1 MKPLNFLALILFVAG
16 LVWVFTLSEK
26 SVRHIQQSYYS
37 AISPLISKGSET
49 EAFANKFLEEVEHS
63 ADLEKRMEQVIEQRD
78 RFRLIAG
85 RVRELEAEN
94 NQLRNAL
101 DFKKKTQFDVVA
113 ARVIRKQPQM
123 WGKTI
128 EIDRGTDDGFEADPQ
143 FDLCVLASNGGL
155 VGRLQLSGEQ
165 ISSVLLIT
173 DEISQV
179 SAEVEGTSEVG
190 IIVGR
195 QTTFGQTPRLRLR
208 YLSKTAILKKGMKVY
223 TDGRGKLFP
232 PNIPIGTIEDF
243 EVGPVY
249 GEAEIKP
256 AVDFTNLKNVFVIT
270 DSPGG

>member
-1 MKPLNFLALILFVAG
+1 MKPLNFFALILFVAG

-26 SVRHIQQSYYS
+26 SVRQIQKSYYS

-49 EAFANKFLEEVEHS
+49 EAFANKFLEEAEHS
-63 ADLEKRMEQVIEQRD
+63 EDLEKQVQQVSEERD
-78 RFRLIAG
+78 RFKLIAA

-94 NQLRNAL
+94 NELRNAL
-101 DFKKKTQFDVVA
+101 SFKKKTQFDVVA

-128 EIDRGTDDGFEADPQ
+128 EINRGTDDGFDADPEV
-143 FDLCVLASNGGL
+143 DLCVLASNGGL

-179 SAEVEGTSEVG
+179 SARVEGTSEVG
-190 IIVGR
+190 IVVGR

-208 YLSKTAILKKGMKVY
+208 YLSKTAILRKGMKVY

-232 PNIPIGTIEDF
+232 ANIPIGTIEDF

-256 AVDFTNLKNVFVIT
+256 AVDFTNLRNVFVIT
-270 DSPGG
+270 DSPGD

>member
-63 ADLEKRMEQVIEQRD
+63 ADLEKRIEQVIEQRD
-78 RFRLIAG
+78 RFKLIAG

-128 EIDRGTDDGFEADPQ
+128 EIDRGTDDGFEADPE

-195 QTTFGQTPRLRLR
+195 QTTFG
-208 YLSKTAILKKGMKVY
+208 
-223 TDGRGKLFP
+223 
-232 PNIPIGTIEDF
+232 
-243 EVGPVY
+243 
-249 GEAEIKP
+249 
-256 AVDFTNLKNVFVIT
+256 
-270 DSPGG
+270 

>member
-26 SVRHIQQSYYS
+26 SVRHIQRSYYS

-49 EAFANKFLEEVEHS
+49 EAFANKFLEEVDHS
-63 ADLEKRMEQVIEQRD
+63 ADLEKRIEQVIEQRD
-78 RFRLIAG
+78 RFKLIAG

-128 EIDRGTDDGFEADPQ
+128 EIDRGTDDGFEADPE

-179 SAEVEGTSEVG
+179 SAEVEGTSEVASLWADKPPLA
-190 IIVGR
+190 R
-195 QTTFGQTPRLRLR
+195 RLVCGCAISLR
-208 YLSKTAILKKGMKVY
+208 PPFSK
-223 TDGRGKLFP
+223 R
-232 PNIPIGTIEDF
+232 E
-243 EVGPVY
+243 
-249 GEAEIKP
+249 
-256 AVDFTNLKNVFVIT
+256 
-270 DSPGG
+270 

>member
-26 SVRHIQQSYYS
+26 SVRHIQRSYYS

-63 ADLEKRMEQVIEQRD
+63 ADLEKRIEQVIEERD
-78 RFRLIAG
+78 RFKLIAG

-128 EIDRGTDDGFEADPQ
+128 EIDRGTDDGFEADPE

-190 IIVGR
+190 IVVGR

-208 YLSKTAILKKGMKVY
+208 CKPPQRSALA
-223 TDGRGKLFP
+223 RAPLF
-232 PNIPIGTIEDF
+232 
-243 EVGPVY
+243 
-249 GEAEIKP
+249 
-256 AVDFTNLKNVFVIT
+256 
-270 DSPGG
+270 